1 MKKTAKQPDVKPMC
15 QALRID
21 GVRIKCGFK
30 IDHNPRAR
38 FYVPTMS
45 DAVYVSVTDDVR
57 SDVLNAFG
65 MRDEI
70 RDGGSKR
77 DDIVVRPGTVNYDV
91 AYVACV
97 RTMLHEAKLRLRR
110 AEKTKTV
117 KRCDVAKI
125 ADYVAKLER
134 LA

>member
-21 GVRIKCGFK
+21 GVRIKCVFK

-45 DAVYVSVTDDVR
+45 DAVHVTVADDAR
-57 SDVLNAFG
+57 SDVLDAFG
-65 MRDEI
+65 IRDEM

-77 DDIVVRPGTVNYDV
+77 DAIVVRPGSVNYDV

-117 KRCDVAKI
+117 KRCDVARI
-125 ADYVAKLER
+125 ADYVAELER

>member
-1 MKKTAKQPDVKPMC
+1 MC

-57 SDVLNAFG
+57 SDVLDAFD
-65 MRDEI
+65 MRDEM
-70 RDGGSKR
+70 RDGGSKC
-77 DDIVVRPGTVNYDV
+77 DDIVVRPGSVNYDV

-125 ADYVAKLER
+125 ADYVAELER

>member
-1 MKKTAKQPDVKPMC
+1 MKKTVKQPDVKPMC

-21 GVRIKCGFK
+21 GKRIKCGFK
-30 IDHNPRAR
+30 VDHNPRAR

-57 SDVLNAFG
+57 NDVLDAFG
-65 MRDEI
+65 MRDEM
-70 RDGGSKR
+70 REDGSKR
-77 DDIVVRPGTVNYDV
+77 DAIVVRPGSVNYDV

-117 KRCDVAKI
+117 KRCDVARV
-125 ADYVAKLER
+125 ADYVAELER

>member
-21 GVRIKCGFK
+21 GKRIKCGFK
-30 IDHNPRAR
+30 VDHNPRAR

-45 DAVYVSVTDDVR
+45 DAVHVSVDDDVR
-57 SDVLNAFG
+57 SDVLDAFG
-65 MRDEI
+65 MRDEM
-70 RDGGSKR
+70 RDGTNMR
-77 DDIVVRPGTVNYDV
+77 DDIIVRPGMTNYDV

-125 ADYVAKLER
+125 ADYVAELER

>member
-21 GVRIKCGFK
+21 GKRIKCGFK
-30 IDHNPRAR
+30 VDHNPRAR

-45 DAVYVSVTDDVR
+45 DAVHVNVTDDVR
-57 SDVLNAFG
+57 SDVLDAFG
-65 MRDEI
+65 MRNEMC
-70 RDGGSKR
+70 DGTNMR
-77 DDIVVRPGTVNYDV
+77 DDIIVRPGMANYDV

-117 KRCDVAKI
+117 KRCDVARI
-125 ADYVAKLER
+125 ADYVAELER

>member
-1 MKKTAKQPDVKPMC
+1 MKKTAKQSDVKPMC

-21 GVRIKCGFK
+21 GKRIKCGFK
-30 IDHNPRAR
+30 VDHNPRAR

-45 DAVYVSVTDDVR
+45 DAVHVSVDDDAR
-57 SDVLNAFG
+57 GDVLDVFD
-65 MRDEI
+65 MRD
-70 RDGGSKR
+70 GTNKR
-77 DDIVVRPGTVNYDV
+77 DDIVVRPGATNYDV

-125 ADYVAKLER
+125 ADYVAELER